1 MLAQALQN
9 FEASLAA
16 VDSRNYTYLVQKRV
30 CYIHVGP
37 HKTGTTSIQWFL
49 QENRGALLKHGYFVP
64 ESGNIHGGHHP
75 LVRQLCG
82 QEVPERQQ
90 EAAARFARAIKD
102 TVCEA
107 VVISSEDLDGL
118 LRKRSY
124 ASEFFNRIGELNLE
138 PKLVFFPRNQSQL
151 INSRYT
157 EVVRGFHR
165 SEPFEAFVQ
174 AETRHPTFRFSDLI
188 ALADAFNAKLIPHPF
203 TEGTIARGVV
213 PEFLRAIDIDPFQFQ
228 DTNIRRN
235 QAAGPFTISVARDVL
250 RSMDTSARE
259 LTWLQALRCGKKLTV
274 YLDEI
279 GLADSGYCGLTT
291 ALALHMEAEWRPDND
306 AFAQQAWGRCW
317 AEVFAADIGRE
328 FKPNDFEICPP
339 GWAIRRRLRRAVHEM
354 QAIVQKILLDPA
366 LAVEAPWNDLRKR
379 W

>member
-1 MLAQALQN
+1 
-9 FEASLAA
+9 
-16 VDSRNYTYLVQKRV
+16 VQKRV

-49 QENRGALLKHGYFVP
+49 KENRAELLKHGYFVP

-75 LVRQLCG
+75 LVMQLCG
-82 QEVPERQQ
+82 QQVPEKQQ

-107 VVISSEDLDGL
+107 VVISSEVLDGL

-124 ASEFFNRIGELNLE
+124 AREFFNRIGELNLE

-157 EVVRGFHR
+157 EVVKGFRR

-174 AETRHPTFRFSDLI
+174 AETGHPTFRFSDFI

-213 PEFLRAIDIDPFQFQ
+213 PEFLRAIDIARFQFQ
-228 DTNIRRN
+228 DTNFRRN
-235 QAAGPFTISVARDVL
+235 QAAGPFTISVARCVS
-250 RSMDTSARE
+250 RSILSPGE
-259 LTWLQALRCGKKLTV
+259 QLTWRQAVRCKRKLTA
-274 YLDEI
+274 YLQEK
-279 GLADSGYCGLTT
+279 GLADTGYCGLTT
-291 ALALHMEAEWRPDND
+291 ALARHVEKEWQLEND
-306 AFAQQAWGRCW
+306 AFAQHVWGRPW
-317 AEVFAADIGRE
+317 TEIFGGDIGRE
-328 FKPNDFEICPP
+328 FSPNDLDTLEPDESTKRQLRQAVGEMTAMVKEI
-339 GWAIRRRLRRAVHEM
+339 M
-354 QAIVQKILLDPA
+354 LDPT
-366 LAVEAPWNDLRKR
+366 LAVQAAWNDLQQRAG
-379 W
+379 